1 MTHFLVQKKLFLI
14 FFGTST
20 IIFDVLED
28 IVGKIIE
35 SWHISIFPIIDK
47 IIDFEKRLPQ
57 IIGNLKE
64 LSVKL
69 SISISK
75 IYSYKKN
82 DLSHTPRWNHLK
94 KTSCMLGLINLVNI
108 LTEIDQNC
116 TIIFP
121 SWVTISEMQPIFN
134 ENGTNMAV
142 PTFFAWKSN
151 LW

>member
-1 MTHFLVQKKLFLI
+1 MVSQTNFNTFSQQTLIKRTLCCLLTMQIYFDSLLIFLHRINGFAHLWHIFWCKKNFLLI

-20 IIFDVLED
+20 IIFDVLEE

-75 IYSYKKN
+75 IYSYKKKW
-82 DLSHTPRWNHLK
+82 LIAHPQVEPPK
-94 KTSCMLGLINLVNI
+94 KNI
-108 LTEIDQNC
+108 LYVGLD
-116 TIIFP
+116 
-121 SWVTISEMQPIFN
+121 
-134 ENGTNMAV
+134 
-142 PTFFAWKSN
+142 KSS
-151 LW
+151 